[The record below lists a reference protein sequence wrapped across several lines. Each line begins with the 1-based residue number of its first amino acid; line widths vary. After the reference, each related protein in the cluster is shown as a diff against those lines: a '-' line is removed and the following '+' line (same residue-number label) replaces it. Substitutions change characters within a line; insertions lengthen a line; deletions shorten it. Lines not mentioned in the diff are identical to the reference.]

1 MNQKIHHI
9 EGTFKGHQG
18 LTIYDQCW
26 LPEGTLKAILLV
38 VPGLAE
44 HSGRYMNLVH
54 FFVPRGYAI
63 CGLDHR
69 GHGKSEGLR
78 CHIDKFSDY
87 LTDLKTFFDMIRDGH
102 HGTDIFL
109 VGHSMGATIALAY
122 TVEHQK
128 DLAGLVLSGAGL
140 KAGSSITPLQR
151 AAVPIVSLL
160 FPKMGVSVL
169 DATAISQDK
178 AVVDAYVNDPLVYR
192 GKIRARLGA
201 EMLKTIRKLP
211 SQLPAI
217 TLPILIMHGTTDR
230 LCDPEGSKLLYER
243 AGSKDKTLKL
253 YEGFH
258 HEIFNEPG
266 RSQVLADTAAW
277 LDAHL

>member
-1 MNQKIHHI
+1 VNQKMHHI
-9 EGTFKGHQG
+9 EGTFKGHRG
-18 LTIYDQCW
+18 LTIYEQCW
-26 LPEGTLKAILLV
+26 LPEGTPRAILLV

-54 FFVPRGYAI
+54 YFVPRGYAI

-87 LTDLKTFFDMIRDGH
+87 LTDLKAFFDIIRGGH
-102 HGTDIFL
+102 SGTRIFL

-122 TVEHQK
+122 TVQHQK
-128 DLAGLVLSGAGL
+128 DLAGVVLSGVGL

-151 AAVPIVSLL
+151 AAVPIVSRL

-201 EMLKTIRKLP
+201 EMLKTIQKLP
-211 SQLPAI
+211 SQVS
-217 TLPILIMHGTTDR
+217 TVSLPILIMHGTRDR
-230 LCDPEGSKLLYER
+230 LCDPEGSRLLYER
-243 AGSKDKTLKL
+243 VGSKDKTLKF

-266 RSQVLADTAAW
+266 HNQVLADTAAW
-277 LDAHL
+277 LEAHL